1 MFDINIAFITLIWE
15 LMNHK
20 TENVG
25 RVSFVPQKPSFPLDE
40 SKKTDLPRALP
51 EEEGVS
57 SADLYAFVKDLSMD
71 EKAHIHQLMV
81 VRHGKVIFETAF
93 DPYVR
98 GVWHY
103 AYSMSKSAAVI
114 AVGILYDEGQIS
126 LDDRVIDYFPEEWS
140 PVSGIRFSSMTVRD
154 LLIMSSGSS
163 FNEVGAISGN
173 DWVKGFFSSS
183 LKFVPGSR
191 FDYNSMNTFV
201 LSAIV
206 SKCTGMDLFSF
217 LKLRAF
223 PIMGIREVF
232 WESSPAGITKGGWG
246 LFIKTEDAVK
256 IGLLFMN
263 GGVYN
268 GIRILSEEFV
278 KMATSPQIG
287 TDMPYSPLYG
297 MQIWMDH
304 REGSFMF
311 NGMLGQNVHCYPD
324 LDMIIAVNGGH
335 DSVFQKSS
343 VTDLIRTHFG
353 DGFRILSGDAD
364 PAAARSDQAKLAAL
378 KERCE
383 GSALSSMPAVPV
395 KGGWKRRYIPG
406 TGTLP
411 DPVLFFRSIAGNTY
425 ELQEKGIG
433 VMPLM
438 MQVIHNNYT
447 RGISLIRFRT
457 LKRTVYMDVLEG
469 PETFSIPVG
478 FGKGRHA
485 SLDFM
490 GETYLIGTKGRLSRD
505 EDGRT
510 VLSLR
515 ICFIEEACERLIRIV
530 FEKDGNTRLYF
541 DETPGSEMIAKT
553 LEKIAPGSS
562 STSPIMNSILAQIS
576 PELVRTAVRTG
587 ISPVA
592 RGILRER

>member
-20 TENVG
+20 TEKVG
-25 RVSFVPQKPSFPLDE
+25 RVSFRPQKPAFSLDE

-57 SADLYAFVKDLSMD
+57 SADLYAFVKELSED
-71 EKAHIHQLMV
+71 EKAHVHQLMI

-114 AVGILYDEGQIS
+114 AVGILLDEGRIS
-126 LDDRVIDYFPEEWS
+126 LDDRVIDFFPEEWS
-140 PVSGIRFSSMTVRD
+140 PVNGIRFSSMTVKD
-154 LLIMSSGSS
+154 LLVMSAGSS

-191 FDYNSMNTFV
+191 FDYNSMNTFM
-201 LSAIV
+201 LSAVV
-206 SKCTGMDLFSF
+206 SKCTGMDMFSF
-217 LKLRAF
+217 LKLRVF
-223 PIMGIREVF
+223 SVMGIREVF
-232 WESSPAGITKGGWG
+232 WESSPRGITKGGWG

-263 GGVYN
+263 KGVYN
-268 GIRILSEEFV
+268 GVRILSEEFV
-278 KMATSPQIG
+278 NMATTPQIG
-287 TDMPYSPLYG
+287 TDMPYSPFYG

-311 NGMLGQNVHCYPD
+311 NGMLGQDVHCYPD
-324 LDMIIAVNGGH
+324 LDMVIAVNGGH
-335 DSVFQKSS
+335 DSILQKSR
-343 VTDLIRTHFG
+343 VTDIIRSHFG
-353 DGFRILSGDAD
+353 DGFKVMAEGTD
-364 PAAARSDQAKLAAL
+364 PSAARGDHAKLAAL

-383 GSALSSMPAVPV
+383 GSAQSSIPCTIA
-395 KGGWKRRYIPG
+395 KGGWKRRYM
-406 TGTLP
+406 TGAGLLP
-411 DPVLFFRSIAGNTY
+411 DPVLFFRNIAGKTY

-457 LKRTVYMDVLEG
+457 LNRTVYMDVLEG
-469 PETFSIPVG
+469 PETFSIPIG

-490 GETYLIGTKGRLSRD
+490 GESYLIGTKGRLSRN
-505 EDGRT
+505 EDGRD

-515 ICFIEEACERLIRIV
+515 ICFIEEACERLIKLV
-530 FEKDGNTRLYF
+530 FEKDGNIKLHF
-541 DETPGSEMIAKT
+541 DETPGSEMIATT
-553 LEKIAPGSS
+553 LEKIGPGSS
-562 STSPIMNSILAQIS
+562 GTSTIMNSIMSQIS
-576 PELVRTAVRTG
+576 PELVRNAVRTG

-592 RGILRER
+592 RGILREH